1 MRPVFTIQAGSR
13 DITEAIRD
21 RLLELSITDEA
32 GVKSDQLKLTLD
44 DRRRENGAIASLPGM
59 GTVLSVSLG
68 YAETSLRDMGS
79 YMVDE
84 IELRHPPATL
94 SIGARAADMSGPF
107 RSRKTRSWEAST
119 LGAMTQAIA
128 AEHGY
133 TPKIDVELG
142 SIPLPHLDQVAES
155 DMALL
160 TRIAEKHDAV
170 AKPVHGHLVLARAG
184 EAKSVGGVNLPQI
197 RLDVSAISSWTYK
210 HSARSPGGKAKGKS
224 EDEKRGGFKAR
235 WWDCE
240 AGKDKWVTVGEE
252 PFEELP
258 YRHKTEAEA
267 KAAAAAKLNKGKR
280 KEGGLSLTMPGNT
293 SMAAECCLHIVL
305 RPGLPT
311 DWRITKAEHRLS
323 NSGYTTQVDAEI
335 FLQQQEKVT

>member
-1 MRPVFTIQAGSR
+1 MRPDFSIQAGSR
-13 DITEAIRD
+13 DITEAVRD

-32 GVKSDQLKLTLD
+32 GIKSDQLKLTLD

-59 GTVLSVSLG
+59 GMQLSVSLG
-68 YAETSLRDMGS
+68 YVESGLRDMGS
-79 YMVDE
+79 YLVDE

-107 RSRKTRSWEAST
+107 RSRKARSWEAST
-119 LGAMTQAIA
+119 LGSIIQAIA

-133 TPKIDVELG
+133 TPKVDSELG
-142 SIPLPHLDQVAES
+142 RIAVPHLDQVAES

-170 AKPVHGHLVLARAG
+170 AKPVHGFLVLARAG
-184 EAKSVGGVNLPQI
+184 EAKSVGGANLPQI
-197 RLDVSAISSWTYK
+197 RLDVSEISSWSYK
-210 HSARSPGGKAKGKS
+210 HSARSPGGQAKGKK
-224 EDEKRGGFKAR
+224 ETVQRGGYKAR

-240 AGKDKWVTVGEE
+240 AGKDRWVTVGEE

-258 YRHKTEAEA
+258 YRHKTESEA
-267 KAAAAAKLNKGKR
+267 RAAAAAKLNKGKR

-293 SMAAECCLHIVL
+293 SMAAECCLYIVL

-311 DWRITKAEHRLS
+311 DWRIIKAEHRLS